1 MACKSC
7 EERRQY
13 LKGIY
18 DESAERIKLAIA
30 RLTGKAERA
39 DTTANVKA
47 DGAEQSTDPTEQSID
62 SSKQRTK
69 RTDSSTP

>member
-1 MACKSC
+1 MVCKSC

-13 LKGIY
+13 IKGIY
-18 DESAERIKLAIA
+18 DESAERIKSAIA

-39 DTTANVKA
+39 DTTENVKA
-47 DGAEQSTDPTEQSID
+47 DGAEQSIDSTEQSID
-62 SSKQRTK
+62 SSKQRTE